1 PPASTIVSTSSQ
13 PAAAAA
19 PVRNHVSK
27 EKNEPYDKQ
36 CPNRTS
42 PSDKTANRGSDRRA
56 QPKNPAAMIN
66 NGTATCRGRS
76 SVRSEWTLFNTIKA
90 IVTALIALRINPTP
104 RSLLPVSDLIISG
117 AQNEYP

>member
-1 PPASTIVSTSSQ
+1 TE
-13 PAAAAA
+13 AAAAT
-19 PVRNHVSK
+19 VRNRVVM
-27 EKNEPYDKQ
+27 EKNEQYAEQ
-36 CPNRTS
+36 CPIRTS
-42 PSDKTANRGSDRRA
+42 ASAKTATRGSHRRA

-76 SVRSEWTLFNTIKA
+76 SVRSEWALFNTIKA